1 LHAREKRFQ
10 GNEKE
15 TVMKVVV
22 VPIFI
27 GVFALAASA
36 QEAAP
41 IFEFAGQYQ
50 MLRVNSSRNV
60 PAYTVNG
67 GTGSFQINFFDQ
79 VAGVLEVGSG
89 YNNNIGGFHLKN
101 TWLTYLVGPRIS
113 LRNRS
118 KKVIPAL
125 EFLAGGATV
134 FANAVNPVTLA
145 NVSGNTTGFG
155 MAAGGTLDIRLNHL
169 VAIRPIQLDYL
180 LTRVNNSHN
189 QNDLRYGAG
198 IVFTLGA
205 Q

>member
-1 LHAREKRFQ
+1 VRGKNVIKE
-10 GNEKE
+10 NEKE
-15 TVMKVVV
+15 KPMKVVV
-22 VPIFI
+22 VPLFV

-36 QEAAP
+36 QNGAP

-50 MLRVNSSRNV
+50 MLRVNSSRDV
-60 PAYTVNG
+60 PAFTVNG

-89 YNNNIGGFHLKN
+89 LNNNIDGFNVKN

-118 KKVIPAL
+118 KRVIPAL
-125 EFLAGGATV
+125 EFLAGGTTV
-134 FANAVNPVTLA
+134 FANAVNPVTLG

-169 VAIRPIQLDYL
+169 IALRPVQIDYM
-180 LTRVNNSHN
+180 LTRVNNHYN
-189 QNDLRYGAG
+189 QDNVRYGAG
-198 IVFTLGA
+198 IVFTLGS